1 MLPLAP
7 WLLAAWAVAIAIG
20 DARSRRIP
28 NALLLAAALP
38 ALLLLL
44 LDGRGPLGAGPA
56 DSLLGA
62 ALCTVPWLPG
72 WRLKMVGAGDV
83 KYAACIG
90 LLLGWLPGLRVML
103 YAGVILGI
111 MAGLA
116 WLRSS
121 GGSRLPMGLALSAG
135 LLIELSGVGRYVLPQ
150 A

>member
-1 MLPLAP
+1 MIAP
-7 WLLAAWAVAIAIG
+7 WLAAAWAVAIAIG
-20 DARSRRIP
+20 DVRSRRIA
-28 NALLLAAALP
+28 NALLLAAAVP

-90 LLLGWLPGLRVML
+90 LLLGWLPGARAMV
-103 YAGVILGI
+103 YAAVILGI
-111 MAGLA
+111 MALA
-116 WLRSS
+116 ARLRAP
-121 GGSRLPMGLALSAG
+121 GGPRLPMGVALSAG
-135 LLIELSGVGRYVLPQ
+135 LLIELSGVAAAALRPL
-150 A
+150 

>member
-1 MLPLAP
+1 MVI
-7 WLLAAWAVAIAIG
+7 AVG
-20 DARSRRIP
+20 DVCTRRIP
-28 NALLLAAALP
+28 NTLLLAAAVAV
-38 ALLLLL
+38 ALVWLYQ
-44 LDGRGPLGAGPA
+44 GRGPFGVTVSDG
-56 DSLLGA
+56 LLGA
-62 ALCTVPWLPG
+62 ALCAAPWLPG
-72 WRLKMVGAGDV
+72 WRWRRVGAGDV